1 MEGSAAPFNR
11 KPKAMNDPEILA
23 RLELVEFAI
32 TILLRTKD
40 GLAAEVEKP
49 LQDVLQAWRAGPFP
63 DLPEDL
69 GVLGKLRQA
78 RDTQNQTD

>member
-1 MEGSAAPFNR
+1 
-11 KPKAMNDPEILA
+11 MNDPEILA

-49 LQDVLQAWRAGPFP
+49 LQDVVQAWRQGPFP

-69 GVLGKLRQA
+69 GVLGKLRQL
-78 RDTQNQTD
+78 RDTQKQMDDNQVAASGHSSDH

>member
-1 MEGSAAPFNR
+1 
-11 KPKAMNDPEILA
+11 MNDPEILA

-40 GLAAEVEKP
+40 GLAADVEKP
-49 LQDVLQAWRAGPFP
+49 LQDVVQAWRQGPFP

-69 GVLGKLRQA
+69 GVLGKLRQL
-78 RDTQNQTD
+78 RDTQKQMDENQVSANGHSSDH

>member
-1 MEGSAAPFNR
+1 
-11 KPKAMNDPEILA
+11 MNDPEILA

-40 GLAAEVEKP
+40 GLAADVEKP
-49 LQDVLQAWRAGPFP
+49 LQDVVQAWRQGPFP

-69 GVLGKLRQA
+69 GVLGKLRQL
-78 RDTQNQTD
+78 RDTQKQMDENQVSASGHSSDH